1 MKKNKNIVEY
11 ILFYINKIIY
21 IQKKSLNKVKFH
33 ELLSQIR
40 LSSYNDDIVKHY
52 DNLKLVGKITPKIAT
67 LEIILRNKLDN
78 KLSEKDSNWIKNSND
93 EKIKKAKDEIEYR
106 EKNRNLS
113 HHQYL
118 SRMSL
123 GAIIH
128 LIKENKLQNFIMDLK
143 NINFRNYN
151 RHNRN
156 FFFENGIKLRFRNTH
171 KVDIVLSL
179 LQNLR
184 NRSYHWENILKTT
197 EKNGKHY
204 PRLTTKIENTHIG
217 LNPQKIDLFL
227 SDLIKT
233 FNEEILEYC

>member
-1 MKKNKNIVEY
+1 MNNLTNFND
-11 ILFYINKIIY
+11 LF
-21 IQKKSLNKVKFH
+21 
-33 ELLSQIR
+33 SQMR
-40 LSSYNDDIVKHY
+40 LSSYNDDIVKYY

-78 KLSEKDSNWIKNSND
+78 KLSEQDNDWIKNSND
-93 EKIKKAKDEIEYR
+93 ENIKKAKDEIEKR
-106 EKNRNLS
+106 EKNRILS

-118 SRMSL
+118 SRISL
-123 GAIIH
+123 GTIIY
-128 LIKENKLQNFIMDLK
+128 LIKENRMQDSIMNLK

-204 PRLTTKIENTHIG
+204 PRLTTKIENTHVG
-217 LNPQKIDLFL
+217 VDLQKIDLFL

>member
-1 MKKNKNIVEY
+1 MNNLTNFNI
-11 ILFYINKIIY
+11 
-21 IQKKSLNKVKFH
+21 
-33 ELLSQIR
+33 LLSQTR
-40 LSSYNDDIVKHY
+40 LSSYNNDIVKHY

-67 LEIILRNKLDN
+67 LEIILRNKLDS
-78 KLSEKDSNWIKNSND
+78 KLSELDNEWIKNSND
-93 EKIKKAKDEIEYR
+93 GMIKNTREKIEER
-106 EKNRNLS
+106 EKNKILS

-123 GAIIH
+123 GTIIY
-128 LIKENKLQNFIMDLK
+128 LIKENRVQNSIMDLK

-151 RHNRN
+151 QHNRN
-156 FFFENGIKLRFRNTH
+156 FFLRNGKKRNFGNIY

-204 PRLTTKIENTHIG
+204 PRLTTKIENAYIG
-217 LNPQKIDLFL
+217 INPQKIELFL
-227 SDLIKT
+227 DDLIKT
-233 FNEEILEYC
+233 FDEEILKYCQD

>member
-1 MKKNKNIVEY
+1 MNNTINFNE
-11 ILFYINKIIY
+11 LF
-21 IQKKSLNKVKFH
+21 
-33 ELLSQIR
+33 SQIR
-40 LSSYNDDIVKHY
+40 LSSYDNNIVKHY

-78 KLSEKDSNWIKNSND
+78 KLSEQDSNWIKNSND
-93 EKIKKAKDEIEYR
+93 ENIKKAKDEIEKR
-106 EKNRNLS
+106 EKNRILS

-118 SRMSL
+118 SRISL
-123 GAIIH
+123 GTIIY
-128 LIKENKLQNFIMDLK
+128 LIKENRMQDSIMNLK

-151 RHNRN
+151 QYNRN

-204 PRLTTKIENTHIG
+204 PRLTTKIENTHVG
-217 LNPQKIDLFL
+217 VDLQKIDLFL

>member
-1 MKKNKNIVEY
+1 MNNLTNFND
-11 ILFYINKIIY
+11 LF
-21 IQKKSLNKVKFH
+21 
-33 ELLSQIR
+33 SQMR
-40 LSSYNDDIVKHY
+40 LSSYNDDIVKYY

-78 KLSEKDSNWIKNSND
+78 KLSEQDNDWIKNSND
-93 EKIKKAKDEIEYR
+93 ENIKKAKDENIKKAKDEIEYR
-106 EKNRNLS
+106 EKNKTLS

-128 LIKENKLQNFIMDLK
+128 LIKENKLQNSIMDLK

-204 PRLTTKIENTHIG
+204 PRLTTKIENTHVG
-217 LNPQKIDLFL
+217 VDLQKIDLFL

>member
-1 MKKNKNIVEY
+1 M
-11 ILFYINKIIY
+11 
-21 IQKKSLNKVKFH
+21 
-33 ELLSQIR
+33 
-40 LSSYNDDIVKHY
+40 SSYNNNIIKHY
-52 DNLKLVGKITPKIAT
+52 DNLKLIGKITPKIAT

-123 GAIIH
+123 GSIIY
-128 LIKENKLQNFIMDLK
+128 LIKENKLQNSIMNLK
-143 NINFRNYN
+143 DINFRNYGEY
-151 RHNRN
+151 NRN

-197 EKNGKHY
+197 EKNTKHY
-204 PRLTTKIENTHIG
+204 PRLTTKIENTYIG
-217 LNPQKIDLFL
+217 INPQKIETFL
-227 SDLIKT
+227 NDLIKT
-233 FNEEILEYC
+233 FDERILEYC

>member
-1 MKKNKNIVEY
+1 MNNLTNFND
-11 ILFYINKIIY
+11 LF
-21 IQKKSLNKVKFH
+21 
-33 ELLSQIR
+33 SQTR
-40 LSSYNDDIVKHY
+40 LSSYNNDIVKHY

-67 LEIILRNKLDN
+67 LEIILRNKLDS
-78 KLSEKDSNWIKNSND
+78 KLSELDNEWIKNSND
-93 EKIKKAKDEIEYR
+93 GMIKNTREKIEER
-106 EKNRNLS
+106 EKNKILS

-123 GAIIH
+123 GTIIY
-128 LIKENKLQNFIMDLK
+128 LIKENRVQDSIMNLN

-151 RHNRN
+151 QYNRN
-156 FFFENGIKLRFRNTH
+156 FFLRNGKKRNFGNIY

-204 PRLTTKIENTHIG
+204 PRLTTKIENAYIG
-217 LNPQKIDLFL
+217 INPQKIELFL
-227 SDLIKT
+227 DDLIKT
-233 FNEEILEYC
+233 FDEEILKYCQD

>member
-1 MKKNKNIVEY
+1 M
-11 ILFYINKIIY
+11 
-21 IQKKSLNKVKFH
+21 QKKSLNKVKFH

-40 LSSYNDDIVKHY
+40 LSSYNDDIVKYY

-67 LEIILRNKLDN
+67 LEIILRNKLDS
-78 KLSEKDSNWIKNSND
+78 KLSEQDNDWIKNSND
-93 EKIKKAKDEIEYR
+93 ENIKKAKDEIEYR
-106 EKNRNLS
+106 EKNKTLS

-123 GAIIH
+123 GTIIY
-128 LIKENKLQNFIMDLK
+128 LIKKNKLQNSIMDLK

-204 PRLTTKIENTHIG
+204 PRLTTKIENTHVG
-217 LNPQKIDLFL
+217 VDLQKIDLFL

-233 FNEEILEYC
+233 FNEEILEYCQD

>member
-1 MKKNKNIVEY
+1 MNNLTNFND
-11 ILFYINKIIY
+11 LF
-21 IQKKSLNKVKFH
+21 
-33 ELLSQIR
+33 SQMR

-52 DNLKLVGKITPKIAT
+52 DNLKFVGKITPKIAT

-78 KLSEKDSNWIKNSND
+78 KLSEQDSNWIKNSND
-93 EKIKKAKDEIEYR
+93 ENIKKAKDEIEKR
-106 EKNRNLS
+106 EKNRILS

-118 SRMSL
+118 SRISL
-123 GAIIH
+123 GTIIH
-128 LIKENKLQNFIMDLK
+128 LIKENKLQNSIMDLK

-151 RHNRN
+151 QHNRN

-204 PRLTTKIENTHIG
+204 PRLTTKIENTHVG
-217 LNPQKIDLFL
+217 VDPQKIDLFL

>member
-1 MKKNKNIVEY
+1 
-11 ILFYINKIIY
+11 
-21 IQKKSLNKVKFH
+21 
-33 ELLSQIR
+33 
-40 LSSYNDDIVKHY
+40 
-52 DNLKLVGKITPKIAT
+52 
-67 LEIILRNKLDN
+67 
-78 KLSEKDSNWIKNSND
+78 
-93 EKIKKAKDEIEYR
+93 
-106 EKNRNLS
+106 
-113 HHQYL
+113 
-118 SRMSL
+118 
-123 GAIIH
+123 
-128 LIKENKLQNFIMDLK
+128 
-143 NINFRNYN
+143 
-151 RHNRN
+151 

>member
-1 MKKNKNIVEY
+1 MNNLTNFND
-11 ILFYINKIIY
+11 LF
-21 IQKKSLNKVKFH
+21 
-33 ELLSQIR
+33 SQMR
-40 LSSYNDDIVKHY
+40 LSSYNDDIVKYY

-78 KLSEKDSNWIKNSND
+78 KLSEQDSNWIKNSND
-93 EKIKKAKDEIEYR
+93 ENIKKAKDEIEKR
-106 EKNRNLS
+106 EKNRILS

-118 SRMSL
+118 SRISL
-123 GAIIH
+123 GTIIY
-128 LIKENKLQNFIMDLK
+128 LIKENRMQDSIMNLK

-151 RHNRN
+151 QYNRN
-156 FFFENGIKLRFRNTH
+156 FFLKNGKKRNFGNIY

-204 PRLTTKIENTHIG
+204 PRLTTKIENTHVG
-217 LNPQKIDLFL
+217 VDLQKIDLFL

>member
-1 MKKNKNIVEY
+1 MNNTINFNE
-11 ILFYINKIIY
+11 LF
-21 IQKKSLNKVKFH
+21 
-33 ELLSQIR
+33 SQIR
-40 LSSYNDDIVKHY
+40 LSSYDNNIVKHY
-52 DNLKLVGKITPKIAT
+52 DNLKCVGKITPKLAT

-78 KLSEKDSNWIKNSND
+78 KLSEKDNDWIKNSND
-93 EKIKKAKDEIEYR
+93 EKIKKYKEEIEHR
-106 EKNRNLS
+106 EKNRILS

-118 SRMSL
+118 SRISL
-123 GAIIH
+123 GTIIH
-128 LIKENKLQNFIMDLK
+128 LIKENKLQNSIMDLK

-151 RHNRN
+151 QYNRN

-204 PRLTTKIENTHIG
+204 PRLTTKIKNTHIG
-217 LNPQKIDLFL
+217 VDPQKIDFFL

-233 FNEEILEYC
+233 FNEKILEYC

>member
-1 MKKNKNIVEY
+1 MY
-11 ILFYINKIIY
+11 S
-21 IQKKSLNKVKFH
+21 KKSLNKVKFH

-40 LSSYNDDIVKHY
+40 LSSYNDDIIKHY

-67 LEIILRNKLDN
+67 LEIILRNKLDS
-78 KLSEKDSNWIKNSND
+78 KLSEQDNDWIKNSND
-93 EKIKKAKDEIEYR
+93 ENIKKAKDEIEKR
-106 EKNRNLS
+106 EKNRILS

-118 SRMSL
+118 SCMSL
-123 GAIIH
+123 GTIIH
-128 LIKENKLQNFIMDLK
+128 LIKENKLQNSIMDLK

-151 RHNRN
+151 QHNRN

-204 PRLTTKIENTHIG
+204 PRLTTKIENTHVG
-217 LNPQKIDLFL
+217 VDPQKIDLFL

-233 FNEEILEYC
+233 FNEEILKYC

>member
-1 MKKNKNIVEY
+1 MNYLTNFND
-11 ILFYINKIIY
+11 LF
-21 IQKKSLNKVKFH
+21 
-33 ELLSQIR
+33 SQMR
-40 LSSYNDDIVKHY
+40 LSSYNNDIIKHY

-123 GAIIH
+123 GSIIY
-128 LIKENKLQNFIMDLK
+128 LIKENKLQNSIMNLK
-143 NINFRNYN
+143 DINFRNYGEY
-151 RHNRN
+151 NRN

-197 EKNGKHY
+197 EKNTKHY
-204 PRLTTKIENTHIG
+204 PRLTTKIENTYIG
-217 LNPQKIDLFL
+217 INPQKIETFL
-227 SDLIKT
+227 NDLIKT
-233 FNEEILEYC
+233 FNEELLRYC

>member
-1 MKKNKNIVEY
+1 MNNLTNFNI
-11 ILFYINKIIY
+11 
-21 IQKKSLNKVKFH
+21 
-33 ELLSQIR
+33 LLSQTR
-40 LSSYNDDIVKHY
+40 LSSYNNDIAKHY

-67 LEIILRNKLDN
+67 LEIILRNKLDS
-78 KLSEKDSNWIKNSND
+78 KLSELDNEWIKNSND
-93 EKIKKAKDEIEYR
+93 GMIKNTREKIEER
-106 EKNRNLS
+106 EKNKILS

-123 GAIIH
+123 GTIIY
-128 LIKENKLQNFIMDLK
+128 LIKENRVQDSIMNLN

-151 RHNRN
+151 QYNRN
-156 FFFENGIKLRFRNTH
+156 FFLRNDKKRNFGNIY

-204 PRLTTKIENTHIG
+204 PRLTTKIENAYIG
-217 LNPQKIDLFL
+217 INPQKIELFL
-227 SDLIKT
+227 DDLIKT
-233 FNEEILEYC
+233 FDEEILKYCQD

>member
-1 MKKNKNIVEY
+1 M
-11 ILFYINKIIY
+11 
-21 IQKKSLNKVKFH
+21 LNKVDFN

-40 LSSYNDDIVKHY
+40 LSFYDNDVVKHY
-52 DNLKLVGKITPKIAT
+52 DNLKLIGKITPKIAT
-67 LEIILRNKLDN
+67 LEIILRNKLDS
-78 KLSEKDSNWIKNSND
+78 KLSEQDNDWIKNSND
-93 EKIKKAKDEIEYR
+93 ENIKKAKIEIENR
-106 EKNRNLS
+106 EKNKILS

-118 SRMSL
+118 SCMSL
-123 GAIIH
+123 GTIIY
-128 LIKENKLQNFIMDLK
+128 LIKENKLQNSIMDLK
-143 NINFRNYN
+143 GINFRNYGEN
-151 RHNRN
+151 NRN
-156 FFFENGIKLRFRNTH
+156 FFFEKGKKLRFRNTH
-171 KVDIVLSL
+171 KVDVVLSL

-197 EKNGKHY
+197 ENNGKYY

>member
-1 MKKNKNIVEY
+1 MY
-11 ILFYINKIIY
+11 S
-21 IQKKSLNKVKFH
+21 KKSLNKVKFH

-40 LSSYNDDIVKHY
+40 LSSYNDDIIKHY
-52 DNLKLVGKITPKIAT
+52 DNLKFVGKITPKIAT

-78 KLSEKDSNWIKNSND
+78 KLSEQDNDWIKNSND
-93 EKIKKAKDEIEYR
+93 ENIKKAKDEIEYR

-118 SRMSL
+118 SCMSL
-123 GAIIH
+123 GTIIH
-128 LIKENKLQNFIMDLK
+128 LIKENKLQNSIMDLK

-151 RHNRN
+151 QHNRN

-204 PRLTTKIENTHIG
+204 PRLTTKIENTHVG
-217 LNPQKIDLFL
+217 VDPQKIDLFL

>member
-1 MKKNKNIVEY
+1 MY
-11 ILFYINKIIY
+11 S
-21 IQKKSLNKVKFH
+21 KKSLNKVKFH

-40 LSSYNDDIVKHY
+40 LSSYNDDIIKHY

-67 LEIILRNKLDN
+67 LEIILRNKLDS
-78 KLSEKDSNWIKNSND
+78 KLSEQDNDWIKNSND
-93 EKIKKAKDEIEYR
+93 ENIKKAKDEIEYR

-118 SRMSL
+118 SCMSL
-123 GAIIH
+123 GTIIH
-128 LIKENKLQNFIMDLK
+128 LIKENKLQNSIMDLK

-151 RHNRN
+151 QYNRN

-204 PRLTTKIENTHIG
+204 PRLTTKIKNTHIG
-217 LNPQKIDLFL
+217 VDPQKIDLFL

>member
-1 MKKNKNIVEY
+1 MNNLTNFND
-11 ILFYINKIIY
+11 LF
-21 IQKKSLNKVKFH
+21 
-33 ELLSQIR
+33 SQTR
-40 LSSYNDDIVKHY
+40 LSSYNNDIIKHY

-78 KLSEKDSNWIKNSND
+78 KLSEQDNDWIKNSND
-93 EKIKKAKDEIEYR
+93 EKIKKAKDEIKYR
-106 EKNRNLS
+106 EKNRILS

-123 GAIIH
+123 GVIIH
-128 LIKENKLQNFIMDLK
+128 LIKENKLQNSIMDLK
-143 NINFRNYN
+143 NINFINYN
-151 RHNRN
+151 QYNRN

-204 PRLTTKIENTHIG
+204 PRLTTKIENAYIG
-217 LNPQKIDLFL
+217 INPQKVELFL
-227 SDLIKT
+227 DDLIKT
-233 FNEEILEYC
+233 FDEEILEYC

>member
-1 MKKNKNIVEY
+1 
-11 ILFYINKIIY
+11 
-21 IQKKSLNKVKFH
+21 
-33 ELLSQIR
+33 
-40 LSSYNDDIVKHY
+40 
-52 DNLKLVGKITPKIAT
+52 
-67 LEIILRNKLDN
+67 ILRNKLDN

-93 EKIKKAKDEIEYR
+93 ENIKKAKDEIEYR

-128 LIKENKLQNFIMDLK
+128 LIKENKLQNSIMDLK

-151 RHNRN
+151 QLNRN

-204 PRLTTKIENTHIG
+204 PRLTTKIENTHVG
-217 LNPQKIDLFL
+217 VDLQKIDLFL

>member
-1 MKKNKNIVEY
+1 MNNLTNFND
-11 ILFYINKIIY
+11 LF
-21 IQKKSLNKVKFH
+21 
-33 ELLSQIR
+33 SQMR

-78 KLSEKDSNWIKNSND
+78 KLSEQDSNWIKNSND
-93 EKIKKAKDEIEYR
+93 ENIKKAKDEIEKR
-106 EKNRNLS
+106 EKNRILS

-118 SRMSL
+118 SRISL
-123 GAIIH
+123 GTIIY
-128 LIKENKLQNFIMDLK
+128 LIKENRMQDSIMNLK

-151 RHNRN
+151 QYNRN
-156 FFFENGIKLRFRNTH
+156 FFLKNGKKRNFGNIY

-204 PRLTTKIENTHIG
+204 PRLTTKIENTHVG
-217 LNPQKIDLFL
+217 VDLQKIDLFL

>member
-1 MKKNKNIVEY
+1 MNNLTNFND
-11 ILFYINKIIY
+11 LF
-21 IQKKSLNKVKFH
+21 
-33 ELLSQIR
+33 SQMR

-52 DNLKLVGKITPKIAT
+52 DNLKFVGKITPKIAT

-78 KLSEKDSNWIKNSND
+78 KLSEQDSNWIKNSND
-93 EKIKKAKDEIEYR
+93 ENIKKAKDEIEYR

-118 SRMSL
+118 SRISL
-123 GAIIH
+123 GTIIY
-128 LIKENKLQNFIMDLK
+128 LIKENKLQNSIMDLK

-151 RHNRN
+151 QHNRN

-204 PRLTTKIENTHIG
+204 PRLTTKIENVYIG
-217 LNPQKIDLFL
+217 INPQKIELFL
-227 SDLIKT
+227 DDLIKT
-233 FNEEILEYC
+233 FDERILKYCQD

>member
-1 MKKNKNIVEY
+1 MNNTINFND
-11 ILFYINKIIY
+11 LF
-21 IQKKSLNKVKFH
+21 
-33 ELLSQIR
+33 SQIR
-40 LSSYNDDIVKHY
+40 LSSYDNNIVKHY

-78 KLSEKDSNWIKNSND
+78 KLSEQDSNWIKNSND
-93 EKIKKAKDEIEYR
+93 ENIKKAKDEIEKR
-106 EKNRNLS
+106 EKNRILS

-118 SRMSL
+118 SRISL
-123 GAIIH
+123 GTIIH
-128 LIKENKLQNFIMDLK
+128 LIKENKLQNSIMDLK

-151 RHNRN
+151 QHNRN

-204 PRLTTKIENTHIG
+204 PRLTTKIENVYIG
-217 LNPQKIDLFL
+217 INPQKIELFL
-227 SDLIKT
+227 DDLIKT
-233 FNEEILEYC
+233 FDERILKYCQD

>member
-1 MKKNKNIVEY
+1 MY
-11 ILFYINKIIY
+11 S
-21 IQKKSLNKVKFH
+21 KKSLNKVKFH

-78 KLSEKDSNWIKNSND
+78 KLSEKDNDWIKNSND
-93 EKIKKAKDEIEYR
+93 EKIKKSKEEIEYR
-106 EKNRNLS
+106 EKNRILS

-118 SRMSL
+118 SRISL
-123 GAIIH
+123 GTIIH
-128 LIKENKLQNFIMDLK
+128 LIKENKLQNSIMDLK
-143 NINFRNYN
+143 NINFRNHNQY
-151 RHNRN
+151 NRN
-156 FFFENGIKLRFRNTH
+156 FFLKNGIKLRFRNTH

-217 LNPQKIDLFL
+217 VDPQKIDFFL

-233 FNEEILEYC
+233 FNEKILKYCQD

>member
-1 MKKNKNIVEY
+1 MNNLTNFND
-11 ILFYINKIIY
+11 LF
-21 IQKKSLNKVKFH
+21 
-33 ELLSQIR
+33 SQMR
-40 LSSYNDDIVKHY
+40 LSSYNDDIVKYY

-78 KLSEKDSNWIKNSND
+78 KLSEQDNDWIKNSND
-93 EKIKKAKDEIEYR
+93 ENIKKAKDEIEYR
-106 EKNRNLS
+106 EKNKTLS

-123 GAIIH
+123 GTIIY
-128 LIKENKLQNFIMDLK
+128 LIKKNKLQNSIMDLK

-204 PRLTTKIENTHIG
+204 PRLTTKIENVYIG
-217 LNPQKIDLFL
+217 INPQKIELFL
-227 SDLIKT
+227 DDLIKT
-233 FNEEILEYC
+233 FDERILKYCQD

>member
-1 MKKNKNIVEY
+1 MNNLTNFNI
-11 ILFYINKIIY
+11 
-21 IQKKSLNKVKFH
+21 
-33 ELLSQIR
+33 LLSQTR
-40 LSSYNDDIVKHY
+40 LSSYNNDIVKHY

-67 LEIILRNKLDN
+67 LEIILRNKLDS
-78 KLSEKDSNWIKNSND
+78 KLSELDNEWIKNSND
-93 EKIKKAKDEIEYR
+93 RMIKNTREKIEER
-106 EKNRNLS
+106 EKNKILS

-123 GAIIH
+123 GTIIY
-128 LIKENKLQNFIMDLK
+128 LIKENRVQDSIMNLN

-151 RHNRN
+151 QYNRN
-156 FFFENGIKLRFRNTH
+156 FFLRNGKKRNFGNIY

-204 PRLTTKIENTHIG
+204 PRLTTKIENAYIG
-217 LNPQKIDLFL
+217 INPQKIELFL
-227 SDLIKT
+227 DDLIKT
-233 FNEEILEYC
+233 FDEEILKHCQD